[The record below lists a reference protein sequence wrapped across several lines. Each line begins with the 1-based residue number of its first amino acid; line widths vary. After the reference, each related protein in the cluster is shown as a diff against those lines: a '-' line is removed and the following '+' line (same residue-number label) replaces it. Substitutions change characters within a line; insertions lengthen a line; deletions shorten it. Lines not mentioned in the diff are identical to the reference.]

1 MVQENKRHP
10 VSGSPVV
17 KIKDKSR
24 KLGSHGSHGLVKQ
37 IEIVVFLHRIKCSLN
52 LILTAIFHVI
62 LPAHYNI
69 SSAVMEKA
77 HEETKIIGETKN

>member
-1 MVQENKRHP
+1 MEISLTSTFNKNDLFF
-10 VSGSPVV
+10 SPNCRCSLSVTVV
-17 KIKDKSR
+17 R
-24 KLGSHGSHGLVKQ
+24 C
-37 IEIVVFLHRIKCSLN
+37 LHRIKCSLN

>member
-37 IEIVVFLHRIKCSLN
+37 IEIVVFLSLARCP
-52 LILTAIFHVI
+52 LSFEYKKTSI
-62 LPAHYNI
+62 
-69 SSAVMEKA
+69 
-77 HEETKIIGETKN
+77 